1 LWLVI
6 TPDRDESVP
15 PEITQPLRGPVLLE
29 QTLRDMFFVH
39 WPLEAESVRH
49 LFPDGTRPDTFGGR
63 TYVGVVGFAVP
74 SIRLGGAV
82 DIGSMHELN
91 VRLYSI
97 DDAGRQGVI
106 FRSMDVTRP
115 DMVLAARL
123 LIRLP
128 YQWSYVQ
135 PMYQGRRTVAGLRV
149 QRRLTTQIVG
159 RFEVD
164 VGDVVPQPSAFE
176 VFLTARWGLHARTL
190 RGTTWVPITHPPF
203 VLHRARL
210 LHADEA
216 LLVAAGIPAPG
227 HAPVGVL
234 WSPGLDVQIG
244 RPVRLRS

>member
-1 LWLVI
+1 MI

-15 PEITQPLRGPVLLE
+15 PEMTQPLRGSVLVE
-29 QTLRDMFFVH
+29 QALRDMFFVH
-39 WPLEAESVRH
+39 WPLDPESVRQ
-49 LFPDGTRPDTFGGR
+49 LFPNGTRPDTFGGR
-63 TYVGVVGFAVP
+63 TYVGIVGFTVQ
-74 SIRLGGAV
+74 SIRLGGV
-82 DIGSMHELN
+82 IEIGPMYQLN

-128 YQWSYVQ
+128 YQWSHFE
-135 PMYQGRRTVAGLRV
+135 PMHQGRRTVAGLRV
-149 QRRLTTQIVG
+149 QRRLTTQVVA
-159 RFEVD
+159 RFEVE
-164 VGDVVPQPSAFE
+164 VGEVVPQPSAFD
-176 VFLTARWGLHARTL
+176 VFLTARWGLHTRTL

-216 LLVAAGIPAPG
+216 LLVAAGIPAPNDT
-227 HAPVGVL
+227 PVGVL
-234 WSPGLDVQIG
+234 CSPGLVVQIG